1 MKFNAYDSIQVQEFD
16 FENLC
21 CYRETF
27 KHGCLLAW
35 QIAIS
40 KVLFHF
46 VKFISLT
53 NYPG

>member
-1 MKFNAYDSIQVQEFD
+1 MIINVYDSIQVREFD

-21 CYRETF
+21 CRQETF
-27 KHGCLLAW
+27 KHGCLLAR
-35 QIAIS
+35 QIVILE
-40 KVLFHF
+40 VLFHF